1 MQNKT
6 LFYILLFMI
15 VAFLIFDF
23 FTIFNRKPKFDI
35 TYYQTIIETDY
46 SNAATITT
54 IAGLSFNDPKEMENY
69 KVSYTQN
76 SSATFLDY
84 FKKISEEIGKN
95 MSVKMY
101 KNSASE
107 RAGILEIQEVAVIE
121 NLVTIGNNKYTLSLG
136 NIQINPNENS
146 SFIVYIPKESVL
158 ISAQPTPTSII
169 KNKLYWSG
177 NTLKNFPTVIY
188 GGKK

>member
-54 IAGLSFNDPKEMENY
+54 IAGLSFNDLKEMENY

-107 RAGILEIQEVAVIE
+107 RAGILEIQEIAVIE

-146 SFIVYIPKESVL
+146 SFIVYIPKESAL